1 LPFVLAQTWR
11 GVSLAGMPAIP
22 RLVPLSPPSSGPSAF
37 YRQHARIE
45 EPAIDGKQFR
55 PACRR
60 VTQVDKLLSSGAIT
74 AREWRRA
81 DEFRRCY
88 EHAGGDIAASKAD
101 AAFLDPHCRQRGRAK
116 AVGSRLEAARKLTRW
131 RGELGE
137 VVYSLVTMVAVEDAC
152 WAAIGRRFTVDPK
165 TGRAWAITAL
175 QALAATK

>member
-1 LPFVLAQTWR
+1 
-11 GVSLAGMPAIP
+11 MPATP
-22 RLVPLSPPSSGPSAF
+22 RPVPPSPPSSGPSPW
-37 YRQHARIE
+37 RKQHGQVE
-45 EPAIDGKQFR
+45 TPQIDGRAFR
-55 PACRR
+55 PYWRARS
-60 VTQVDKLLSSGAIT
+60 QLDKLASQGAIT

-88 EHAGGDIAASKAD
+88 EHASGDIAASKAD
-101 AAFLDPHCRQRGRAK
+101 ATFLDPHCRQRGRGEPA
-116 AVGSRLEAARKLTRW
+116 GSRLEAARKLARW

-137 VVYSLVTMVAVEDAC
+137 VAYSLVTMVAIEDAC